1 MRRIT
6 IFNLVGM
13 TGVLAAAVALGIAIE
28 QGGIDWRRGGET
40 VVGAPP
46 AAHPTATGK
55 PGVLAEKPPAAPAQK
70 GAAGKPVPPSF
81 DAVRVGP
88 DGRAVVAGRAAPGAA
103 VTLLDRGQVIG
114 RATADDNGE
123 WVIIPDKPLAPG
135 AGALSLEAQSPGQT
149 PPERS
154 TATVAVIVP
163 AAPAAVPA
171 AAAPALAVLL
181 PEGAEGAARALQP
194 GGGDHRLALDIVEYD
209 ATSHVDLS
217 GRAAPG
223 AKIAVSINDRRAGK
237 TAADAQG
244 SWAIVLGSEV
254 PFGRYRLQLDAVS
267 AAGRPA
273 GRVSLALRRPA
284 PGEVAAGDY
293 IAVVPGNNLWHVA
306 QHSYGSGL
314 RYLEIF
320 RANERRIEDPNLI
333 YPGQLLAVPA
343 GR

>member
-13 TGVLAAAVALGIAIE
+13 TGVLVAAVALGIAIE
-28 QGGIDWRRGGET
+28 QGGVDWHWGGET
-40 VVGAPP
+40 VVGPPP
-46 AAHPTATGK
+46 APHPAAAGATAG
-55 PGVLAEKPPAAPAQK
+55 KPPAGSAQK
-70 GAAGKPVPPSF
+70 EAAGKAVPPSF

-103 VTLLDRGQVIG
+103 VTLLDRGKIVG

-135 AGALSLEAQSPGQT
+135 AGALSLEAQLPGQI
-149 PPERS
+149 PPEHS
-154 TATVAVIVP
+154 AASVAVIVP
-163 AAPAAVPA
+163 AAPAGAPA
-171 AAAPALAVLL
+171 SPALAVLL
-181 PEGAEGAARALQP
+181 PEGGAGTARALQP
-194 GGGDHRLALDIVEYD
+194 GGGNHRLALDIVEYD
-209 ATSHVDLS
+209 AASHVDLS
-217 GRAAPG
+217 GRAEPG
-223 AKIAVSINDRRAGK
+223 AKIAVSINDLRAGK

-254 PFGRYRLQLDAVS
+254 PFGRYRLQLDAVT
-267 AAGRPA
+267 AAGQPA

-293 IAVVPGNNLWHVA
+293 IAVIPGNNLWHVA

-320 RANERRIEDPNLI
+320 RANKRRIEDPNLI

>member
-13 TGVLAAAVALGIAIE
+13 TGVLVAAVALGIAIE
-28 QGGIDWRRGGET
+28 QGDIDWHRGGEA

-46 AAHPTATGK
+46 AVHPGAAGK
-55 PGVLAEKPPAAPAQK
+55 AGAPAAKPPTGQAQQE
-70 GAAGKPVPPSF
+70 AAGKPVPPSF
-81 DAVRVGP
+81 DAVHVGP
-88 DGRAVVAGRAAPGAA
+88 DGRAVVAGRAAPGAE
-103 VTLLDRGQVIG
+103 VTLLNRGKVIG
-114 RATADDNGE
+114 RAKADDNGE

-149 PPERS
+149 PPEHS
-154 TATVAVIVP
+154 AATVAVIVP
-163 AAPAAVPA
+163 AAPAA
-171 AAAPALAVLL
+171 AAPASPAVAVLL
-181 PEGAEGAARALQP
+181 PEGGEGAARTLQP

-209 ATSHVDLS
+209 AASHVDLS
-217 GRAAPG
+217 GRAEPG
-223 AKIAVSINDRRAGK
+223 AKVTVSINDRRAGEI
-237 TAADAQG
+237 AADAQG
-244 SWAIVLGSEV
+244 SWALVLGSEV
-254 PFGRYRLQLDAVS
+254 PFGRYRLQLDAVT
-267 AAGRPA
+267 AAGQPA

-320 RANERRIEDPNLI
+320 RANERRINDPNLI
-333 YPGQLLAVPA
+333 YPGQLLAVPP